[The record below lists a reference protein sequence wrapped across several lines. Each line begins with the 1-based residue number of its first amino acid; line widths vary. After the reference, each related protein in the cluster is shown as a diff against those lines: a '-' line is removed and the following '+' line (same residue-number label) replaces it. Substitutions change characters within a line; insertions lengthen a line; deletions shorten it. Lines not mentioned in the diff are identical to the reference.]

1 MTFSNE
7 SIFFVGFAIF
17 VGFVMALDLGL
28 FSKKESQ
35 VVSFKEA
42 GIWSAIWVALA
53 MVFFFFLRHYGYL
66 IHDISD
72 ASHLAIIK
80 DKYYEKLQLPSD
92 FGASLKKF
100 QNSMSIDY
108 LTGYLT
114 EYSLSVDNIFVFIL
128 IFSSFGVREKFYKKV
143 LVWGILGSIILRFI
157 FIFLGAALIQEFEWI
172 LFIFGAFLVYT
183 GLKIFFSKEQ
193 EEENIDTANHPIV
206 KLASKVFNVYKKNVT
221 DNFLIYHKGFK
232 KWYITPLFLVMLVI
246 AGTDVVFAVDSI
258 PAIFSITK
266 DPYIVFFSNVF
277 AIMGLRSMFFFL
289 SSIMGLFR
297 YLPLG
302 LGVLLTFIGAK
313 MLLEHQLAKIGFTN
327 AYSLIVIVVILALS
341 IGASILIPEKPHAA
355 LPDKE
360 GL

>member
-7 SIFFVGFAIF
+7 TIFFICFSIF
-17 VGFVMALDLGL
+17 VGLVMAFDLGA
-28 FSKKESQ
+28 FSKSKSHT
-35 VVSFKEA
+35 VSFKEA
-42 GIWSAIWVALA
+42 GLWSAVWVALA
-53 MVFFFFLRHYGYL
+53 IGFFFFLRQYGYL

-72 ASHLAIIK
+72 ASHLESVRL
-80 DKYYEKLQLPSD
+80 KYYDKLKLPTD
-92 FGASLKKF
+92 FNAALQAF
-100 QNSMSIDY
+100 ENSMAIDY

-128 IFSSFGVREKFYKKV
+128 IFSSFGVHEKFYKKV

-157 FIFLGAALIQEFEWI
+157 FIFIGAALIQEFEWI
-172 LFIFGAFLVYT
+172 LYIFGGFLVYT
-183 GLKIFFSKEQ
+183 GLKIFFSKE
-193 EEENIDTANHPIV
+193 EEEEKIEPAKHPVV
-206 KLASKVFNVYKKNVT
+206 KVASKIFNVYKRNVT
-221 DNFLIYHKGFK
+221 DNFLIYHKKFK

-313 MLLEHQLAKIGFTN
+313 MLLHHQMEGLGFTN
-327 AYSLIVIVVILALS
+327 THSLLVIVGILATS
-341 IGASILIPEKPHAA
+341 ILASILIPEK
-355 LPDKE
+355 KE
-360 GL
+360 LKA